1 MDNEMKEYVFMI
13 DVDFKPE
20 IPNKFAE
27 EFVEKLSFVS
37 DILKIHIDDVEVFE
51 TKRGLHIYVY
61 ASSFRNISDE
71 EIVVIQ
77 LALGSDYKREIFNWT
92 RVISNPR
99 PRRWNVMFKDNERV
113 TMLSS
118 ILTKLINSK
127 LNKLEV

>member
-1 MDNEMKEYVFMI
+1 MDNEMKEYVFMV

-20 IPNKFAE
+20 IPNKFAG
-27 EFVEKLSFVS
+27 EFVERLSFIS

-61 ASSFRNISDE
+61 ASSFRSIPDE

-99 PRRWNVMFKDNERV
+99 PKRWNVMFKDNERV

-118 ILTKLINSK
+118 ILTRLINSK